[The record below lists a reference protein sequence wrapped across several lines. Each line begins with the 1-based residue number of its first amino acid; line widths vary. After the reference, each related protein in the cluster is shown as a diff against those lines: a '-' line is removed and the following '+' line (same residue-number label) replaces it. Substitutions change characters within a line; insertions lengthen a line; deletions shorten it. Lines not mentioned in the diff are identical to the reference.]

1 MIWCS
6 WYLSPKHKIQIKLYC
21 RFLMGR
27 GLVGVG
33 VGVARGWGWDWGL
46 VGNGGWVGV
55 GWVGGGCVGWGGGVW
70 VGVGVS
76 GGGGGV
82 EDVSI
87 SLQCFDFDAGVKI
100 SWRLNIFSHW
110 LIISWPIRNKL
121 QWNFNP
127 NSTFFIKKMHLKMF
141 ANCRSSCFSLNV
153 FMMTSSN
160 GKFSALLALCAGN
173 SPVTG

>member
-33 VGVARGWGWDWGL
+33 VGVGRGWGWDWGL
-46 VGNGGWVGV
+46 VGNGGWGGV
-55 GWVGGGCVGWGGGVW
+55 GWVGGGCVGWGGGG
-70 VGVGVS
+70 GVG
-76 GGGGGV
+76 
-82 EDVSI
+82 DVSI

-127 NSTFFIKKMHLKMF
+127 NSTFFIKNMHLKMF

>member
-33 VGVARGWGWDWGL
+33 VGVGR
-46 VGNGGWVGV
+46 VGDGIGGWWGMGVGV
-55 GWVGGGCVGWGGGVW
+55 GWGGVGWRW
-70 VGVGVS
+70 VCGLGWGWWVS

-82 EDVSI
+82 GDVSI

>member
-6 WYLSPKHKIQIKLYC
+6 WYLSPKDKMQIKLYC

-27 GLVGVG
+27 GWVGVGVGVGGGWGWGWGLVGSGGWGGLVGVG
-33 VGVARGWGWDWGL
+33 VGM
-46 VGNGGWVGV
+46 
-55 GWVGGGCVGWGGGVW
+55 
-70 VGVGVS
+70 
-76 GGGGGV
+76 GGGGG
-82 EDVSI
+82 VSI

-127 NSTFFIKKMHLKMF
+127 NSTFFIKKMRLKMF
-141 ANCRSSCFSLNV
+141 ANCRPLCFSLNV

>member
-1 MIWCS
+1 
-6 WYLSPKHKIQIKLYC
+6 
-21 RFLMGR
+21 MGR

-33 VGVARGWGWDWGL
+33 VGVGRGWGWDWGL
-46 VGNGGWVGV
+46 VGNGGWGGV
-55 GWVGGGCVGWGGGVW
+55 GWVGGGGVGWGGGGGCR
-70 VGVGVS
+70 VGVGVV
-76 GGGGGV
+76 GV
-82 EDVSI
+82 GWGWGCGDVSI